1 MADFV
6 KRNEHIASDEQKKFW
21 PSRDSQQTEQFFLV
35 SFFGILQR
43 KLAVVLITVHVDNIG
58 AIFMSENVS
67 ATKQTRHVH
76 TRYRFVYEEVEDGRI
91 VVRFVKTDENK
102 ADPYMKNVKSEI
114 YDRSVSSY
122 MMDKQQFDS
131 REGVGE

>member
-1 MADFV
+1 
-6 KRNEHIASDEQKKFW
+6 
-21 PSRDSQQTEQFFLV
+21 
-35 SFFGILQR
+35 
-43 KLAVVLITVHVDNIG
+43 VDNIG

-67 ATKQTRHVH
+67 ATKQMRHVH

-91 VVRFVKTDENK
+91 IVRFVKMEDNMV
-102 ADPYMKNVKSEI
+102 DPYTKNVKSEI
-114 YDRSVSSY
+114 YNHSVSNY